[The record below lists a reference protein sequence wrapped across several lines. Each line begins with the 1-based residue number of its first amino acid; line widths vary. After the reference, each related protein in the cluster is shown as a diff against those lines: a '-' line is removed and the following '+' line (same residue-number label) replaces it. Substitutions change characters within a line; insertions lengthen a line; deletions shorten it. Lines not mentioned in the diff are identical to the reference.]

1 MSINLQSR
9 RTANILKLL
18 QIFFYAAFV
27 FLWFKD
33 NFLLFKTIPVSSAVP
48 LVPLVLVTVVRALA
62 KFRSAPPRLRLPSSK
77 DGIAL
82 ALILVLSAAVHVPYL
97 VHHNGLMDSDEAI
110 PALQGKH
117 IAEGKM
123 PTLYYY
129 SARFQGSLPQHYYAL
144 LFRLFGYSI
153 LLVKLAAYLAFTAF
167 LVAQFFLLKNLFSSG
182 FATSVCL
189 FYCLPFKHLILS
201 SFDVG
206 SGFPVVFL
214 FGGLIFILTRKI
226 CDQGNDR
233 LLGVLGFIMGLAFW
247 THQIAIVFILTSV
260 IFLVPRY
267 KFRIKRYWPLAWSFA
282 LGLLPLLIG
291 EIYWRFPLMRWLIGG
306 ESAGLLQGNKV
317 VRLGRLTLGLLSSS
331 SGIVGAITLGLL
343 FIGLVA
349 LVIPSL
355 KTKKL
360 RSSSLFA
367 VYALVF
373 AAVYLLSAS
382 SSEETIRYLYI
393 LYIALPVLFAAAFLW
408 IKPKAPRYAFTGLVF
423 ALLFFGGGAK
433 ESLAHFGEIRD
444 LHADLRDVTA
454 AMTATGEKYWDGD
467 YWVSYLIDAVS
478 RERLIVASTTVERYP
493 YYRLIRDSEGV
504 RTNRIFYLKEPDEK
518 ENAMALESLLDRLGK
533 TYEKKT
539 IRQWQLF
546 SGINGYIYR
555 KNMFYPPDDIPN
567 VTLAGVEATAADLEI
582 RFTARPPLLGGG
594 FRINVEIPGF
604 CAVFAPIGPGEK
616 FSVRVPFPP
625 ERRVRLKYY
634 LDAEGLYLDSTL
646 REKEIDLP
654 APANAGVR
662 ANAPAPA
669 NAGVRANAPAPAN
682 AGVRA
687 NAPAPPGSMQR
698 NAVEFLSGFGPH
710 EGATG
715 KNWQALDK
723 VARFRINRPKSS
735 KISLKLYSPFNF
747 ADIIYWSGDFPQ
759 VVDVFVNDRPAGRKI
774 LPDGHNILEI
784 DGRFFPPDGGP
795 CVVIL
800 KFKYAMVISDKSDHW
815 RTAAYLENLKI
826 D

>member
-1 MSINLQSR
+1 MSINLLSR

-33 NFLLFKTIPVSSAVP
+33 NFLLFKKIHISSAIP
-48 LVPLVLVTVVRALA
+48 LVPLILITAIRAFA
-62 KFRSAPPRLRLPSSK
+62 KFKSAPPKLRFPSPK

-82 ALILVLSAAVHVPYL
+82 ALILVLSTAVHVPYL

-167 LVAQFFLLKNLFSSG
+167 LLAQFFLLKNLFSSG

-201 SFDVG
+201 SFDIG

-214 FGGLIFILTRKI
+214 FGSLIFILTRKI
-226 CDQGNDR
+226 YDQGMDR
-233 LLGVLGFIMGLAFW
+233 LLGTLGFVMGLAFW
-247 THQIAIVFILTSV
+247 THQIAIVFILTSA
-260 IFLVPRY
+260 IFLALRY
-267 KFRIKRYWPLAWSFA
+267 KFRMKRYWTLAWSFA
-282 LGLLPLLIG
+282 LGLLPLFIG
-291 EIYWRFPLMRWLIGG
+291 EIYWHFPLMRMLFGG
-306 ESAGLLQGNKV
+306 ETAGLLKGNKV
-317 VRLGRLTLGLLSSS
+317 VRLGRLTLGLLSSG
-331 SGIVGAITLGLL
+331 SGFISVISLALLLLGLAV
-343 FIGLVA
+343 I
-349 LVIPSL
+349 VIPSL
-355 KTKKL
+355 KTKRL

-367 VYALVF
+367 VYSLVF
-373 AAVYLLSAS
+373 TAVYLLSAS
-382 SSEETIRYLYI
+382 SSDETIRYLYV
-393 LYIALPVLFAAAFLW
+393 LYLALPVLFAAAFLW
-408 IKPKAPRYAFTGLVF
+408 IKPKAPRYALTGLLFVLVF
-423 ALLFFGGGAK
+423 LGGGAK
-433 ESLAHFGEIRD
+433 ASLAHFGEIKD
-444 LHADLRDVTA
+444 LHADLRDVMA

-467 YWVSYLIDAVS
+467 YWVSYLINAVS

-504 RTNRIFYLKEPDEK
+504 RTNRIFFLREPDENK
-518 ENAMALESLLDRLGK
+518 NAQALETLLGRLHK

-539 IRQWQLF
+539 IRQFLLF

-555 KNMFYPPDDIPN
+555 KNMFYPPDDVPN
-567 VTLAGVEATAADLEI
+567 VTLAGIEATAANLEI
-582 RFTARPPLLGGG
+582 RFTASPPLLGGG
-594 FRINVEIPGF
+594 FRINVEIPGS
-604 CAVFAPIGPGEK
+604 CAAFTPIGPGEK
-616 FSVRVPFPP
+616 FSVHVPYPP
-625 ERRVRLKYY
+625 ERRVRLKYF
-634 LDAEGLYLDSTL
+634 LDAQGLYLDSTL
-646 REKEIDLP
+646 REKDLDLP
-654 APANAGVR
+654 AP
-662 ANAPAPA
+662 
-669 NAGVRANAPAPAN
+669 
-682 AGVRA
+682 
-687 NAPAPPGSMQR
+687 PGALKK
-698 NAVEFLSGFGPH
+698 NDVEFLSGFGPH
-710 EGATG
+710 ESATG
-715 KNWQALDK
+715 RNWQALDK
-723 VARFRINRPKSS
+723 DARFRINRPLGESS

-759 VVDVFVNDRPAGRKI
+759 VVDIFVNDRFAGRKT
-774 LPDGHNILEI
+774 LPDGHNTLEI
-784 DGRFFPPDGGP
+784 DGRFFPSDGSP
-795 CVVIL
+795 CIITL

-815 RTAAYLENLKI
+815 RTAAYLENLKV